1 MATGRLLTSGTFGPI
16 IAKMNNLG
24 RPLEFDPDKAVDA
37 AMEVFWCK
45 GYEATSMTDLL
56 EAMGLSKSSLYQT
69 FGNKQQLFE
78 RCLARYAAMLS
89 TNMER
94 ELNTAKSGRSFIEN
108 LFDTIANT
116 AQQAEGAK
124 GCLMVNSVNE
134 FGQRDPAIAISLDDN
149 LQLFT
154 KIFMTAVKRAQSEGD
169 ISADIDPH
177 AIASYLHVGVS
188 GLRTMI
194 KAGADRK
201 STKGTVSLLL
211 KALD

>member
-1 MATGRLLTSGTFGPI
+1 MASVNT
-16 IAKMNNLG
+16 LG
-24 RPLEFDPDKAVDA
+24 RPLEFDPDKAVEA

-56 EAMGLSKSSLYQT
+56 EAMNLSKSSLYQT

-78 RCLARYAAMLS
+78 RCLSRYAAMLT
-89 TNMER
+89 TNMEK
-94 ELNTAKSGRSFIEN
+94 ELNAAKSGRGFIEKM
-108 LFDTIANT
+108 FDTIANT
-116 AQQAEGAK
+116 AQKDLGTK
-124 GCLMVNSVNE
+124 GCLMVNSINE
-134 FGQRDPAIAISLDDN
+134 FGQKDPAITASLDNN
-149 LQLFT
+149 LQIFT
-154 KIFMTAVKRAQSEGD
+154 KIFMTAVKRAQLEGD
-169 ISADIDPH
+169 ISADADPR